1 MCNDCM
7 SCVSCHRMWHR
18 ARFPCRSAGGGTA
31 RCGASARIFKV
42 ARRAAEGRSSLP
54 ECDCL
59 YPSVE
64 PPVLCVVVCGHT
76 LGGPLPAPLWERARR
91 LRGVQHPLHAIRQC
105 LHPALKP
112 RALPEAAARA
122 CRPTVRLTRHWA
134 RTKLP
139 ISCRRRLDVLPGGA
153 AARLW
158 LRFAAGPA
166 AAFAAGPA
174 LRAPGYNAPF
184 CCYPTCSS

>member
-1 MCNDCM
+1 MQ
-7 SCVSCHRMWHR
+7 VGR
-18 ARFPCRSAGGGTA
+18 GGTA